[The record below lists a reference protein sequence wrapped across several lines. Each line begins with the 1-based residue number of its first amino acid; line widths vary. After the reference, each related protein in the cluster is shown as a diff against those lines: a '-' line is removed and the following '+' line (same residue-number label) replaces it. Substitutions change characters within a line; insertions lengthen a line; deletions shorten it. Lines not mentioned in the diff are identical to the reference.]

1 MGAILSSRMKDD
13 GKIVFEISVDY
24 EESIQL
30 QGHMDNVHLFS
41 ENASDIET
49 NISQRGKNEATK
61 YFLIP
66 KSFINSSIDFSFLI
80 ILLMAFLNFKLI
92 FHRIQDGIRCTFL
105 SFVL

>member
-1 MGAILSSRMKDD
+1 MGTILSSRMKDD

-66 KSFINSSIDFSFLI
+66 KDLRKGLKFNSKTHCQKLDTKTKTIFIYVVDKAGL
-80 ILLMAFLNFKLI
+80 
-92 FHRIQDGIRCTFL
+92 
-105 SFVL
+105 